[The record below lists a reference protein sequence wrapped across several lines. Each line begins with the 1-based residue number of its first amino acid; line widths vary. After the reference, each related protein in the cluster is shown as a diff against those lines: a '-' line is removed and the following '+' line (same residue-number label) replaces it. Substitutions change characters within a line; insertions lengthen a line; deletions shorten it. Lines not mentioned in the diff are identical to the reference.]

1 MQADTQA
8 AFCIC
13 FQYMHAHFMPQ
24 KDFIPDV
31 DKMVEIYNEFVQ
43 VRDYDV
49 AQSLSNLE
57 YPHHSK
63 VSDEACEAD

>member
-1 MQADTQA
+1 
-8 AFCIC
+8 
-13 FQYMHAHFMPQ
+13 MPQ

-43 VRDYDV
+43 VRVRDYDV

-57 YPHHSK
+57 YPRHSK
-63 VSDEACEAD
+63 VSDEACEAG